1 MTVDANAVARR
12 LATLFQSDF
21 EDGKTKGRFAVDKA
35 TLRLLAGGVRRLEG
49 GTLARVAESAFE
61 RHGLVLVPLDDG
73 TIDKADSFGV
83 MKKDPAWRT
92 VPEALAKAVAR
103 S

>member
-1 MTVDANAVARR
+1 MTVDADAVARR

-49 GTLARVAESAFE
+49 GTLARVAESAFG
-61 RHGLVLVPLDDG
+61 RHGLVLVPLDG
-73 TIDKADSFGV
+73 TFDTADSFGV
-83 MKKDPAWRT
+83 MKKEPAWRT
-92 VPEALAKAVAR
+92 VPQALAKAVAR
-103 S
+103 A